1 MKINVEEKEFYTA
14 QQLAEK
20 LQVNV
25 MTIYRYINAGKLK
38 GYKFG
43 KEFRI
48 SASEF
53 KRSLEANEVKE

>member
-1 MKINVEEKEFYTA
+1 MSEEKDFYTA
-14 QQLAEK
+14 QQIADK
-20 LQVNV
+20 LQVNI

-48 SASEF
+48 STEDF
-53 KRSLEANEVKE
+53 EKFLRDNKLK